1 MKELEKESFAIIA
14 HTGEARSAYQ
24 EAVRAAKSGDFEAAE
39 KLLKEGEEAL
49 LAGHIVHG
57 KILAREGTP
66 ERAVVDL
73 LLVHAEDQL
82 MNAETFRF
90 MAREMVEIHQKLA
103 GEGKL

>member
-49 LAGHIVHG
+49 IAGHIIHG
-57 KILAREGTP
+57 GILAREGTP
-66 ERAVVDL
+66 DKAAVDL

-90 MAREMVEIHQKLA
+90 MAREMVEIHQRLS
-103 GEGKL
+103 GEGKP

>member
-39 KLLKEGEEAL
+39 KLLKEGDEAL
-49 LAGHIVHG
+49 IAGHIIHG
-57 KILAREGTP
+57 GILAREGTP
-66 ERAVVDL
+66 DKAAVDL

>member
-24 EAVRAAKSGDFEAAE
+24 EAVRAAKSGDFEAAQR
-39 KLLKEGEEAL
+39 LLAEGEEAL
-49 LAGHIVHG
+49 IAGHVVHG
-57 KILAREGTP
+57 SILAREGTP
-66 ERAVVDL
+66 DKAAVDL

-90 MAREMVEIHQKLA
+90 LAREMVEIHQKLA
-103 GEGKL
+103 GEEKP